1 MPKLSH
7 FREKEYYYFSGKVS
21 ELCRNLAF
29 AGIAIIWIFKTDKTG
44 ITIDKE
50 LILPL
55 IVFVATLTFD
65 LFQYLWGTIIWG
77 CFVRQQEKKLK
88 DVATEDPELEAPA
101 WFNWPTNIF
110 FYLKTILVITG
121 YTLLFIHLVKIIV

>member
-7 FREKEYYYFSGKVS
+7 FREKEYYYFSGKAS

-29 AGIAIIWIFKTDKTG
+29 AGIAIIWIFKVDKTG
-44 ITIDKE
+44 MSIDKK

-55 IVFVATLTFD
+55 ISFVATLAFD

-77 CFVRQQEKKLK
+77 FFVRKQEKNLK
-88 DVATEDPELEAPA
+88 DVKGDGIPS
-101 WFNWPTNIF
+101 
-110 FYLKTILVITG
+110 LKG
-121 YTLLFIHLVKIIV
+121 LFPSLNHRRKAAR